1 MKIVCIG
8 SGNVATH
15 MAGAFKEK
23 GHELIQVWSKNSD
36 HAETLA
42 SPLGAM
48 TMTDLAEIDLNAD
61 LYLIAIKDD
70 AIPSVVK
77 ALGDVNGLVV
87 HTSGATSIAELDR
100 FRSHG
105 VLYPLQTFS
114 KAKAVD
120 FKGIPLCIEA
130 ADADS
135 LYKLRT
141 IGSELSTLVYEVD
154 SEKRKILHLSA
165 VFACNFVNHM
175 YELGAQVLRY
185 HDLDFAMLRPLIME
199 TAVKVQTEMPANV
212 QTGPAARDDE
222 QTILKH
228 LELLESSPHLKEIY
242 QTLSESIKKSN

>member
-42 SPLGAM
+42 SRLGAM

-87 HTSGATSIAELDR
+87 HTSGATSIAELR
-100 FRSHG
+100 LF
-105 VLYPLQTFS
+105 L
-114 KAKAVD
+114 
-120 FKGIPLCIEA
+120 
-130 ADADS
+130 
-135 LYKLRT
+135 
-141 IGSELSTLVYEVD
+141 
-154 SEKRKILHLSA
+154 
-165 VFACNFVNHM
+165 
-175 YELGAQVLRY
+175 
-185 HDLDFAMLRPLIME
+185 LI
-199 TAVKVQTEMPANV
+199 
-212 QTGPAARDDE
+212 
-222 QTILKH
+222 
-228 LELLESSPHLKEIY
+228 
-242 QTLSESIKKSN
+242 

>member
-15 MAGAFKEK
+15 MAGAFKK
-23 GHELIQVWSKNSD
+23 NGHELIQVWSKNPD
-36 HAETLA
+36 HAEALA
-42 SPLGAM
+42 ISIGAKVMLDLGK
-48 TMTDLAEIDLNAD
+48 IDLNAD
-61 LYLIAIKDD
+61 IYLIAIKDD
-70 AIPSVVK
+70 AISSVAQ

-100 FRSHG
+100 FKSHG

-120 FKGIPLCIEA
+120 FKDIPLCIEA
-130 ADADS
+130 ADVDS
-135 LYKLRT
+135 LNKLRVLAT
-141 IGSELSTLVYEVD
+141 ELSTLVYEVD
-154 SEKRKILHLSA
+154 SDKRKILHLSA
-165 VFACNFVNHM
+165 VFACNFVNHL
-175 YELGAQVLRY
+175 YELGAQILRS
-185 HDLDFAMLRPLIME
+185 HDMGFEMLRPLIME
-199 TAVKVQTEMPANV
+199 TAVKVQTEIPANV
-212 QTGPAARDDE
+212 QTGPAVRDDE